1 MAPEN
6 ISFGRSYAETQ
17 FKAALLDAKTRL
29 ILIRGDT
36 GTGKSTFVKKFLE
49 FNEGELNARRL
60 FFERFNA
67 SLFDDRAA
75 FLKEFTG
82 RLRYHALP
90 RKQIPTQPAPADSD
104 SRQNHDYPAAA
115 TDTAAPPVT
124 QKAEPREPRIVLL
137 FEDVAYSPFLVDLL
151 FYVKDLLSTSTNHL
165 LPVLIADEKLLITTL
180 ESSARGQAA
189 LVCYK
194 TLLNQSYSLSVNV
207 SPRAPQQSYCAEFLR
222 ELIESAQPDPQFY
235 SLYGRDLLSQKS
247 LLPEE
252 WAEASLSILR
262 LYLREQYSV
271 LCAGLLQ
278 KGPDLNLALLRK
290 ALETFLTLGRY
301 FLICKQHDTVAREE
315 ILSRLNNLFYAI
327 LSTLLYRRS
336 PHRSV
341 RDDHLLSKVLTL
353 QSQDYHDAEIA
364 QHLSAFLSDFI
375 CLSQEG
381 IQNLCLNGLNN
392 LKAQLILRF
401 VGKVEQYLGYGIFD
415 FHLLTIRPAVRHSL
429 YQTGIIPFALKTDV
443 ELPFLP
449 QFDKD

>member
-1 MAPEN
+1 MAPEI
-6 ISFGRSYAETQ
+6 ISFGRSYAGTQ

-36 GTGKSTFVKKFLE
+36 GTGKSTFVKTFLE

-82 RLRYHALP
+82 RLRNHALP
-90 RKQIPTQPAPADSD
+90 RKQIPAQPAPAAPASGQNPDS
-104 SRQNHDYPAAA
+104 PAAA

-124 QKAEPREPRIVLL
+124 QKAEPREPRVVLL
-137 FEDVAYSPFLVDLL
+137 FEDVAYSPFLADLL
-151 FYVKDLLSTSTNHL
+151 LCVKDLLRTNHL
-165 LPVLIADEKLLITTL
+165 LPVLIADEKLLITSL

-194 TLLNQSYSLSVNV
+194 TLLNQSYRLSVNV
-207 SPRAPQQSYCAEFLR
+207 SPSAPQQSYCAEFLR

-235 SLYGRDLLSQKS
+235 SLYGQDLLSQKS

-262 LYLREQYSV
+262 LYLRRQYTV

-278 KGPDLNLALLRK
+278 EGPDLNLTLLRK

-301 FLICKQHDTVAREE
+301 FLICKQHDTVTREE
-315 ILSRLNNLFYAI
+315 ILYRLNNLFSAI
-327 LSTLLYRRS
+327 LSTMFYRRS

-341 RDDHLLSKVLTL
+341 RGDHLLSKVLTL
-353 QSQDYHDAEIA
+353 QSQYYHDAEIA

-381 IQNLCLNGLNN
+381 IKNLCLNGLNN
-392 LKAQLILRF
+392 LQAQLILRF
-401 VGKVEQYLGYGIFD
+401 VGKVEQYLSYGLFD
-415 FHLLTIRPAVRHSL
+415 FHLLTIRPAVRQSL